1 MYPSGVY
8 GDYAPFSGRKI
19 YQHRGCKDIF
29 EKDFLSF
36 VYFCTVTF
44 PHFY

>member
-8 GDYAPFSGRKI
+8 GDSAPFSGRKI

-29 EKDFLSF
+29 EKDF
-36 VYFCTVTF
+36 FCPLCISVL
-44 PHFY
+44 